1 MLEKVLVVN
10 DNELLLMIA
19 KKMINMNHFAK
30 ETITATDGLE
40 ALEYFDDLLQ
50 NESDPS
56 SSAPEFMFLDLHMP
70 NMNGWE
76 FLKIFTEKYS
86 THFPN
91 LRVAILSA
99 SVEMDEILLLLKYPI
114 VVDFVSTPICDEV
127 LENIKNKYFLKEF
140 QRAPAI
146 I

>member
-19 KKMINMNHFAK
+19 KKMIHMNQFAK
-30 ETITATDGLE
+30 EIHTATDGLE
-40 ALEYFDDLLQ
+40 ALDFFDDLLQ

-56 SSAPEFMFLDLHMP
+56 SKAPEFMFLDLHMP

-86 THFPN
+86 NHFPN

-99 SVEMDEILLLLKYPI
+99 SVEMEEILLLLKYPI
-114 VVDFVSTPICDEV
+114 VVDFVSTPICEEV
-127 LENIKNKYFLKEF
+127 LENIKNKYFQKEF
-140 QRAPAI
+140 QLA
-146 I
+146 

>member
-1 MLEKVLVVN
+1 MLQKVLVAN

-19 KKMINMNHFAK
+19 KKMIGISNFAK

-50 NESDPS
+50 NEADPAS
-56 SSAPEFMFLDLHMP
+56 KAPEFMFLDLHMP

-76 FLKIFTEKYS
+76 FLKVFTENYS
-86 THFPN
+86 VHFPD

-99 SVEMDEILLLLKYPI
+99 SVEMKEILLLAKYPI
-114 VVDFVSTPICDEV
+114 VVDFVSTPINEEV
-127 LENIKNKYFLKEF
+127 LNNIKNKYFKNKF
-140 QRAPAI
+140 VHA
-146 I
+146 

>member
-1 MLEKVLVVN
+1 MLDKVLVVN

-19 KKMINMNHFAK
+19 KKMIDMSNFAK

-40 ALEYFDDLLQ
+40 ALEIFDDLLE
-50 NESDPS
+50 NEADPS
-56 SSAPEFMFLDLHMP
+56 SKAPEFMFLDLHMP

-86 THFPN
+86 AHFPN
-91 LRVAILSA
+91 LKVAILSA

-114 VVDFVSTPICDEV
+114 VVDFVATPICGEV
-127 LENIKNKYFLKEF
+127 LENVKNKYFQKEF
-140 QRAPAI
+140 QTA
-146 I
+146 

>member
-19 KKMINMNHFAK
+19 KKMISLSNFAK
-30 ETITATDGLE
+30 ETITATDGLQ
-40 ALEYFDDLLQ
+40 ALEVFDDLLQ
-50 NESDPS
+50 NEAEPS
-56 SSAPEFMFLDLHMP
+56 SKAPEFMFLDLHMP

-86 THFPN
+86 IHFPN

-99 SVEMDEILLLLKYPI
+99 SVEMEEILLLLKYPI
-114 VVDFVSTPICDEV
+114 VVDFVATPICEEV
-127 LENIKNKYFLKEF
+127 LESVKNKYFQKQF
-140 QRAPAI
+140 QLA
-146 I
+146 